1 MSTEVLN
8 FCTICYRL
16 KKVTSIRDIRKEKL
30 MIDNIFD
37 HTNDDFWGDLGL
49 DETNDFN
56 DDMLL
61 CERSNVEPDYID
73 ITQEIFTP
81 EE

>member
-1 MSTEVLN
+1 
-8 FCTICYRL
+8 
-16 KKVTSIRDIRKEKL
+16 

-37 HTNDDFWGDLGL
+37 HTDDDFWGDLGL

-61 CERSNVEPDYID
+61 CEISNVEPDYID
-73 ITQEIFTP
+73 ITQEIFIP

>member
-1 MSTEVLN
+1 
-8 FCTICYRL
+8 
-16 KKVTSIRDIRKEKL
+16 
-30 MIDNIFD
+30 MINNIFD
-37 HTNDDFWGDLGL
+37 HTDDDFWGDLGL

-61 CERSNVEPDYID
+61 CEISNVGPDYID

>member
-1 MSTEVLN
+1 
-8 FCTICYRL
+8 
-16 KKVTSIRDIRKEKL
+16 
-30 MIDNIFD
+30 MINNIFD

-56 DDMLL
+56 EEKLKINFNDDMLL
-61 CERSNVEPDYID
+61 CETSNVGPDYID